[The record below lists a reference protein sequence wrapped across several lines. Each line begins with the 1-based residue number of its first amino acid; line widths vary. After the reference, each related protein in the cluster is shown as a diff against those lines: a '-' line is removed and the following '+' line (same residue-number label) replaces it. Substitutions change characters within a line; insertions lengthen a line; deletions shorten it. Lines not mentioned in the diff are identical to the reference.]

1 MDRGCCL
8 CLGAYFFSFYLFRNH
23 NELCTGC
30 HLFGY
35 NRTMSRTI
43 LVHKYGGT
51 SVGSTERLHAVADRL
66 VRCVADGHRLVV
78 VVSAMGSTTDQLVE
92 LAQCMRAPDLPVDF
106 QLASD
111 REYDQLVA
119 TGEIVSASLLAMA
132 LQSRGCSAV
141 SLTGGQAGIKTEMVY
156 SRAKI
161 LGVDLTRIHQEL
173 ASHSVVIVTGFQG
186 VNNRNDVTTI
196 GRGGSDTSAVVLAA
210 ALNVETCDIYT
221 DVDGVYT
228 SDPRSI
234 QGVSK
239 LSTIS
244 YDDMLELASLGA
256 RVLHPRA
263 VECAKL
269 NGIMLHVRSSF
280 SDEAGTI
287 VKEVDMEV
295 QQPVTGVTVNDDEVL
310 FALRGLP
317 DVPGV
322 AAQVFGA
329 LADASISVD
338 MIVQSTQDKGT
349 NTITFTVAQ
358 SDTQAAKH
366 ISASISESLEGV
378 SVVEHTQIAKVSAVG
393 VGMISR
399 PGVAATV
406 FDVLGKA
413 GINIHLISTSEIKIS
428 CAIDRSQADTA
439 AQLLHDAF
447 GLDQL

>member
-1 MDRGCCL
+1 
-8 CLGAYFFSFYLFRNH
+8 
-23 NELCTGC
+23 
-30 HLFGY
+30 
-35 NRTMSRTI
+35 
-43 LVHKYGGT
+43 
-51 SVGSTERLHAVADRL
+51 
-66 VRCVADGHRLVV
+66 
-78 VVSAMGSTTDQLVE
+78 
-92 LAQCMRAPDLPVDF
+92 
-106 QLASD
+106 
-111 REYDQLVA
+111 
-119 TGEIVSASLLAMA
+119 
-132 LQSRGCSAV
+132 
-141 SLTGGQAGIKTEMVY
+141 
-156 SRAKI
+156 
-161 LGVDLTRIHQEL
+161 
-173 ASHSVVIVTGFQG
+173 
-186 VNNRNDVTTI
+186 
-196 GRGGSDTSAVVLAA
+196 
-210 ALNVETCDIYT
+210 
-221 DVDGVYT
+221 
-228 SDPRSI
+228 
-234 QGVSK
+234 
-239 LSTIS
+239 
-244 YDDMLELASLGA
+244 MLELASLGA
-256 RVLHPRA
+256 RVVHPRA

>member
-1 MDRGCCL
+1 
-8 CLGAYFFSFYLFRNH
+8 
-23 NELCTGC
+23 
-30 HLFGY
+30 
-35 NRTMSRTI
+35 MSRTI

-66 VRCVADGHRLVV
+66 AQCVADGHRLVV
-78 VVSAMGSTTDQLVE
+78 VVSAMGSTTDQLAQ
-92 LAQCMRAPDLPVDF
+92 LAQSMRVTDVPEAF
-106 QLASD
+106 QSASS

-132 LQSRGCSAV
+132 VHARGCSAV
-141 SLTGGQAGIKTEMVY
+141 SLTGGQAGIQTEMMY

-186 VNNRNDVTTI
+186 VNKRNDVTTI

-210 ALNVETCDIYT
+210 ALNVAVCDIYT

-234 QGVSK
+234 RGVSK
-239 LSTIS
+239 LPMVS

-263 VECAKL
+263 VECAKI
-269 NGIMLHVRSSF
+269 NGIELHVRSSF
-280 SDEAGTI
+280 SNESGTR
-287 VKEVDMEV
+287 VKEIGMEV
-295 QQPVTGVTVNDDEVL
+295 QQPVTGVTVNEDEVL

-317 DVPGV
+317 DIPGI

-329 LADASISVD
+329 LAAANISVD

-349 NTITFTVAQ
+349 NTITFTVSQ
-358 SDTQAAKH
+358 SDTQSAKA
-366 ISASISESLEGV
+366 IAVSISDSLKGV
-378 SVVEHTQIAKVSAVG
+378 SVIEHTQIAKVSVVG

-413 GINIHLISTSEIKIS
+413 GMNIHLISTSEIKIS
-428 CAIDRSQADTA
+428 CAIDRDQGGAA

-447 GLDQL
+447 QLDQL